1 MQNAKLQTIGVSP
14 AYLLSRF
21 GESFQI
27 QDVTASLQEIA
38 ALGYTAFQ
46 MEAFT
51 ATAAEGWNG
60 KALKH
65 LADRAGQLSLRPSQF
80 VAHWYGETLSSIA
93 RLRSRQSL
101 ELLRRVVNAVVAQT
115 SVPVVT
121 LPLLPFKEQN
131 ARFDEA
137 WKALVESI
145 AAAAEVVAAAGAAP
159 ALEIVPGS
167 LAGSS
172 FGFLRLVEE
181 IPDIDIGFTLDS
193 GHANAAG
200 EIIPHVI
207 ARIGPRLIGTHL
219 CDNLGTENL
228 SNCPGSGSISWEAT
242 IAGLLEIGYAGSFD
256 IEILCEKHKL
266 KSEYSQGLQFIRS
279 ILKQMAYRSTA

>member
-1 MQNAKLQTIGVSP
+1 MQNAKLLTIGVSP
-14 AYLLSRF
+14 AYFLSRF
-21 GESFQI
+21 GQSFQI
-27 QDVTASLQEIA
+27 EDVTASLQEIA

-51 ATAAEGWNG
+51 ATAAKRWSG
-60 KALKH
+60 KAL
-65 LADRAGQLSLRPSQF
+65 LQLTDQAGRLNLQPSQF

-93 RLRSRQSL
+93 QLRSRQSL
-101 ELLRRVVNAVVAQT
+101 ELLRTVVNAVVAQT

-121 LPLLPFKEQN
+121 LPLVPFKEQN
-131 ARFDEA
+131 VRFEEA

-145 AAAAEVVAAAGAAP
+145 AAAAEVIAEAGAAP

-181 IPDIDIGFTLDS
+181 IPQVDIGFNLDS
-193 GHANAAG
+193 GHATAAG
-200 EIIPHVI
+200 EIIQHVI
-207 ARIGPRLIGTHL
+207 TRVGSRLVGTHL
-219 CDNLGTENL
+219 CDNLGKENL
-228 SNCPGSGSISWEAT
+228 SNCPGSGSVPWEAT
-242 IAGLLEIGYAGSFD
+242 IAGLLEIGYTGSFD